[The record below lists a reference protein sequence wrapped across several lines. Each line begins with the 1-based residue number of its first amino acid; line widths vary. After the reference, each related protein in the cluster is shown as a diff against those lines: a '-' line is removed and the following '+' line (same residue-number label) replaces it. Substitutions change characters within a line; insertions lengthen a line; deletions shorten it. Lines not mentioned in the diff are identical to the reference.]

1 MNRMMIQSTDGFVN
15 LGFILCVLF
24 ISFAARLFMPPSQ
37 SLHSSSSDNVDIE
50 QRLRKYRE
58 LLRSMSD
65 LSLSSS
71 SKPTSR
77 LRSKSSS
84 VLTTVDKSR
93 TKCATSRAKSVTKK
107 KPVSVPILEVSGVSI
122 FRNKMMNTSRSS
134 SSRSSEVSALPKL
147 EPLMLSSRKRLS
159 PRPKLKQNHMK
170 AESKGE
176 AFSPLFVAVEEEGE
190 SMQSSELIT
199 VNSLLRQVLL
209 DQ

>member
-1 MNRMMIQSTDGFVN
+1 
-15 LGFILCVLF
+15 
-24 ISFAARLFMPPSQ
+24 MPPSQ

-122 FRNKMMNTSRSS
+122 FRNKMINTSRSS

-147 EPLMLSSRKRLS
+147 EPKIRS

-176 AFSPLFVAVEEEGE
+176 AFSPLFVAAEEEGE
-190 SMQSSELIT
+190 CMQSSELIT